1 MSSCSRTATLGLI
14 LAVAAIAR
22 ISLPVQAGDH
32 LAGTWELNV
41 AKSKFNPG
49 PPLKG
54 STRKFEALG
63 DGLKFSGQ
71 NLNADGTTLTVEFTA
86 YFDGKEYPIKG
97 DPNAD
102 TLSLGRIDRF
112 NTEGTFKKAG
122 KVTYRVKRVVSQD
135 GKIWTLTAEGTNTQG
150 KPYSDVLVFDK
161 K

>member
-1 MSSCSRTATLGLI
+1 MNKSCWIVCAIGLFI
-14 LAVAAIAR
+14 VGFAGLELLAQGTDPLI
-22 ISLPVQAGDH
+22 
-32 LAGTWELNV
+32 GTWELNV

-49 PPLKG
+49 PQLKS
-54 STRKFEALG
+54 STRKFEAVG

-71 NLNADGTTLTVEFTA
+71 NLNADGTTLTVEWTA

-102 TLSLGRIDRF
+102 SLSLKRTDRF

-135 GKIWTLTAEGTNTQG
+135 GKVWTLTADGTNVQG

>member
-1 MSSCSRTATLGLI
+1 MKKSCWIVCTIAVFTVGFAGLEL
-14 LAVAAIAR
+14 LA
-22 ISLPVQAGDH
+22 QAPDP
-32 LAGTWELNV
+32 LIGTWELNV
-41 AKSKFNPG
+41 AKSKFKPG
-49 PPLKG
+49 PPLKS
-54 STRKFEALG
+54 STRKFEAVG

-102 TLSLGRIDRF
+102 TLSLRRIDRF

>member
-1 MSSCSRTATLGLI
+1 MKKSCWIVCTIAVFTVGFAGLEL
-14 LAVAAIAR
+14 LA
-22 ISLPVQAGDH
+22 QAPDP
-32 LAGTWELNV
+32 LIGTWELNV
-41 AKSKFNPG
+41 AKSKFKPG
-49 PPLKG
+49 PPLKS
-54 STRKFEALG
+54 STRKFEAVE

-102 TLSLGRIDRF
+102 TLSLRRIDRF

-122 KVTYRVKRVVSQD
+122 NVTYRVKRVVSQD
-135 GKIWTLTAEGTNTQG
+135 GKVWTLIAEGMNAQG
-150 KPYSDVLVFDK
+150 KPYSDVLVFEK

>member
-1 MSSCSRTATLGLI
+1 MTKSCGI
-14 LAVAAIAR
+14 VWAVAVIIVAF
-22 ISLPVQAGDH
+22 AGLEL
-32 LAGTWELNV
+32 LAQGTDPLVGTWKLNV

-49 PPLKG
+49 PPLKS
-54 STRKFEALG
+54 STRKFEAVG
-63 DGLKFSGQ
+63 DGLRFSGQ
-71 NLNADGTTLTVEFTA
+71 NLNSDGTTLSVEFTA

-102 TLSLGRIDRF
+102 TLSLRRIDRF